1 MAGATAVNLLM
12 LYLLLVKATSMSFNG
27 PTSLPV
33 LRDDFVVKR
42 HLLTDRQLNAA
53 VVAGRCSPGPMGMYV
68 VSAGYF
74 AAGMPGAAM
83 GFLALL
89 TPAFLIIPL
98 VQYGTGYARRRR
110 VKSMMEAVVIAC
122 AGLVI
127 VSAEPLARDAVTG
140 ILPAVIMSAAGVL
153 LVWKRVETVW
163 LIAGAALVM
172 CAAALVA

>member
-1 MAGATAVNLLM
+1 MTLFA
-12 LYLLLVKATSMSFNG
+12 LYLLLLKTTLTSFNG
-27 PTSLPV
+27 PSSLPV

-53 VVAGRCSPGPMGMYV
+53 VVAGQCSPGPMGMYV

-74 AAGMPGAAM
+74 AGGMPGAAM
-83 GFLALL
+83 GFLALV

-98 VQYGTGYARRRR
+98 VQYAAAYATRRR
-110 VKSMMEAVVIAC
+110 VKGMMDAVVVAC

-140 ILPAVIMSAAGVL
+140 ILPAVIATASCVL
-153 LVWKRVETVW
+153 LIWKRVETVW
-163 LIAGAALVM
+163 LIVGAAAVGSLSLL
-172 CAAALVA
+172 A